1 MVNDKAYV
9 CNACRKTITYSRDNA
24 GKTIACPFCGA
35 VVKLKT
41 VPDWTL
47 TATHGSG
54 GTGWRRLFFVVVL
67 VALAVLGVW
76 LFIRKPVLNVPPAVH
91 QKDNTWNLLPTPKP
105 SVAPAPVWARGVR
118 ATLAVP
124 EVVYG
129 CPDIYQESLNRSSV
143 AQTPVCCVKITITNT
158 GKSIL
163 PFRTWR
169 IFDSLSDQKR
179 ARLMDAA
186 GNDYSLIADGVDS
199 YPAGFLQQADLAP
212 QEWLTDCV
220 LFLCATKPDCDL
232 ELVLPCENIGG
243 EGDVS
248 FTIPRHL
255 IR

>member
-24 GKTIACPFCGA
+24 GKTIPCPFCGA
-35 VVKLKT
+35 VVKLKAAPGWT
-41 VPDWTL
+41 V
-47 TATHGSG
+47 TAKHGHGRSG
-54 GTGWRRLFFVVVL
+54 SRSLFFVVLL
-67 VALAVLGVW
+67 VTLAVIGGV
-76 LFIRKPVLNVPPAVH
+76 LFFRKPVLTVPPAV
-91 QKDNTWNLLPTPKP
+91 QQDANAWNLLPAPKP

-143 AQTPVCCVKITITNT
+143 AETPVCCVKVTITNT
-158 GKSIL
+158 GKSVL

-169 IFDSLSDQKR
+169 IFDSLADQKR
-179 ARLMDAA
+179 ARLRDAD
-186 GNDYSLIADGVDS
+186 GNDYSLIAYGVDS
-199 YPAGFLQQADLAP
+199 YPAGFRQQADLAP

-220 LFLCATKPDCDL
+220 LFLCATKPDSDL

-243 EGDVS
+243 EGDVC
-248 FTIPRHL
+248 FTIPRRL